1 MMMDVL
7 EALRDRLALLPGV
20 ASSRIGLE
28 PNISPADYPLVRIV
42 PDRITPGPSYG
53 KRDAE
58 CSIFFGVPIATSEG
72 LEAVYTALF
81 DMEAGIIAAVRAHGG
96 RYLETIT
103 DSDRLDTYKL
113 MAVRCRVEG

>member
-7 EALRDRLALLPGV
+7 EALRVRFAALPGV
-20 ASSRIGLE
+20 ASARIGLE

-42 PDRITPGPSYG
+42 PDRITPAAYG
-53 KRDAE
+53 KREAE

-72 LEAVYTALF
+72 LDAVYTALF
-81 DMEAGIIAAVRAHGG
+81 ALESAIIAAVRAHGG

-103 DSDRLDTYKL
+103 DSDRLDTYKM

>member
-1 MMMDVL
+1 MMMDTL
-7 EALRDRLALLPGV
+7 ETLRARFAALPGV
-20 ASSRIGLE
+20 ASARIGLE
-28 PNISPADYPLVRIV
+28 PNIGPADYPLVRIV

-53 KRDAE
+53 KRDVE

-81 DMEAGIIAAVRAHGG
+81 DLEAGIIAAVRAHGG

>member
-1 MMMDVL
+1 MMMDAL

-20 ASSRIGLE
+20 ASARIGLE
-28 PNISPADYPLVRIV
+28 PNIGPSDYPLVRIV
-42 PDRITPGPSYG
+42 PDRITPAVYG

-58 CSIFFGVPIATSEG
+58 CSIFFGAPIATSEG

-81 DMEAGIIAAVRAHGG
+81 GLETAIIAAIKSHGG